1 MLGDVDSRT
10 LFLVLMTTLSGL
22 VGVVA
27 GGGGEILTGESLV
40 LVGEE
45 EDLAVVAE
53 GGMAKEGQGAVDG
66 GCQWCI

>member
-1 MLGDVDSRT
+1 
-10 LFLVLMTTLSGL
+10 MTTLSGL

-45 EDLAVVAE
+45 EDLAVAE
-53 GGMAKEGQGAVDG
+53 GGMAENGRGNCGWGRLKG
-66 GCQWCI
+66 GPHWCI